1 MKTKTDIISLDNQTS
16 NLYKVTLSGRE
27 FTAVGVTDDHVNNN
41 VPTPDDNTPQVES
54 YNMNVASSVNEGQ
67 DLPVT
72 ITTGNVA
79 NGTKLYWT
87 VTNTGNGDFVAE
99 TGDFTINNDTSSF
112 NITPILDFTTEG
124 PEGFYIR
131 IRTNSVTGN
140 EVATSPLITIN
151 DTSST
156 PTPPVPTY
164 SIVSTATNINE
175 GIALPIDVITANVT
189 NGTQLYWSVAAM
201 STPTINQDFID
212 LTGSVTITNNS
223 GSFNVSPKLDQLTE
237 GPELFVVILR
247 LNNSING

>member
-175 GIALPIDVITANVT
+175 AVKQLADLASYSQDNTPAASGGSSVSEGNIWYDTDDDQIKIYRETSTGNFEWVPIIV
-189 NGTQLYWSVAAM
+189 GAAGDD
-201 STPTINQDFID
+201 SDT
-212 LTGSVTITNNS
+212 
-223 GSFNVSPKLDQLTE
+223 LDA
-237 GPELFVVILR
+237 GAF
-247 LNNSING
+247 